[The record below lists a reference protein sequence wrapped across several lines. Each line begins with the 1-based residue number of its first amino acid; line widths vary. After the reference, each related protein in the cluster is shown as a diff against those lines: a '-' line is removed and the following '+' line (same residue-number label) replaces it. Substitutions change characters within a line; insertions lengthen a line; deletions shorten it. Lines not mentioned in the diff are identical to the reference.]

1 MKKVKA
7 FGVIVMLLLLLA
19 GAAAVYYVLL
29 PARVFDVPAVSL
41 EGQSAQAFSGG
52 WHTRLLRNPALL
64 ADHIPVVKETPAEA
78 PASITSSADVPV
90 FASKQLALDIPQD
103 ADSGS
108 FELLR
113 PFETVNPVEA
123 EGDLSD
129 WADFE
134 FSRNGDYCLT
144 VNLHYDEDEA
154 YDAAD
159 FSYQFNF
166 TIDVQPVVAF
176 SSDRAVQGDILRVT
190 ADMGFETEAPTIES
204 DLGLCAFI
212 PVEGSDNCYEAYV
225 PVGYSQP
232 ASARDI
238 LVHAGGKEFTGH
250 VVIVPADFEVERFD
264 MPQETIDAT
273 MNVPGAGEDY
283 KQKLGTLAE
292 ERYIIWE
299 KLWDGQF
306 IQPVEGVIT
315 SSFGLYRYINGSAT
329 PSRHQGI
336 DIAVPEGTPVP
347 ASNRGQVV
355 FADFVIM
362 TGNTVVIEHGAGLKT
377 IYMHLSEIDC
387 EAGDMVEQG
396 DIIGLVGSTGY
407 STGPHLHFEVRIGD
421 RSVSPW
427 PLIDGTSDIYGNE

>member
-7 FGVIVMLLLLLA
+7 FGVIVMVLLLLA

-29 PARVFDVPAVSL
+29 PVRSFDVPEVTL
-41 EGQSAQAFSGG
+41 EGQSAQAFNGG
-52 WHTRLLRNPALL
+52 WHTRLLRGPAWL
-64 ADHIPVVKETPAEA
+64 ADRIPVVKETAAEP
-78 PASITSSADVPV
+78 PASMADSTDAET
-90 FASKQLALDIPQD
+90 FALKQLALEVPAD
-103 ADSGS
+103 ADACT
-108 FELLR
+108 FELIR
-113 PFETVNPVEA
+113 PFESVNPMVA

-129 WADFE
+129 WRAFE
-134 FSRNGDYCLT
+134 FTRNGDYCLT
-144 VNLHYDEDEA
+144 VKLHYDEDEA
-154 YDAAD
+154 HDAAD
-159 FSYQFNF
+159 LSYQFNF
-166 TIDVQPVVAF
+166 TIDVQPVVSF
-176 SSDRAVQGDILRVT
+176 STDRAVQGDIIRVT

-204 DLGLCAFI
+204 DLGLCAFV
-212 PVEGSDNCYEAYV
+212 PTGENCYEAYV
-225 PVGYSQP
+225 PVGYSQ
-232 ASARDI
+232 AADAKDI
-238 LVHAGGKEFTGH
+238 VVHAGDQDYTGH
-250 VVIVPADFEVERFD
+250 VVITPANFEVERFD
-264 MPQETIDAT
+264 MPEETINET

-283 KQKLGTLAE
+283 KQKIGTLAE
-292 ERYIIWE
+292 ERYIVWE

-306 IQPVEGVIT
+306 IQPVEGTIT
-315 SSFGLYRYINGSAT
+315 SSFGLYRYINGAAT

-377 IYMHLSEIDC
+377 IYMHLSRIDC

-396 DIIGLVGSTGY
+396 DIIGLVGTTGY

-421 RSVSPW
+421 QSVSPW

>member
-7 FGVIVMLLLLLA
+7 FSIIIMILILLVV
-19 GAAAVYYVLL
+19 GAAIWYVLL
-29 PARVFDVPAVSL
+29 PARTFDVPSVSL
-41 EGQSAQAFSGG
+41 EGEEVQPSTGS
-52 WHTRLLRNPALL
+52 WHTRLLRNPAWL
-64 ADHIPVVKETPAEA
+64 ADRIPVTKETAAPSGAYADLGAIGKKQLELEVPAEA
-78 PASITSSADVPV
+78 
-90 FASKQLALDIPQD
+90 D
-103 ADSGS
+103 ACT
-108 FELLR
+108 FELIR
-113 PFETVNPVEA
+113 PFDTVNPIEA

-129 WADFE
+129 WEAFE
-134 FSRNGDYCLT
+134 FSRNGNYSLT
-144 VNLHYDEDEA
+144 VSLHYDEDET

-159 FSYQFNF
+159 FSYVYNF
-166 TIDVQPVVAF
+166 TIDVQPEVTF
-176 SSDRAVQGDILRVT
+176 STDRAFQGDIIRVT
-190 ADMGFETEAPTIES
+190 ADMGFETDAPTIES

-212 PVEGSDNCYEAYV
+212 PMGENCYEAYV
-225 PVGYSQP
+225 PVGYKQA
-232 ASARDI
+232 ASAKDI
-238 LVHAGGKEFTGH
+238 VVHAGSKDVTGH
-250 VVIVPADFEVERFD
+250 VVIVPANFEVEYFD

-273 MNVPGAGEDY
+273 MNVPGANQDY
-283 KQKLGTLAE
+283 AEKIGVLAE
-292 ERYIIWE
+292 ERYIVWE

-329 PSRHQGI
+329 ASRHQGI
-336 DIAVPEGTPVP
+336 DIAVAEGTPVP

-387 EAGDMVEQG
+387 EEGDVVEQG

-421 RSVSPW
+421 QSVSPW
-427 PLIDGTSDIYGNE
+427 PLIDGTSDIYGGE

>member
-7 FGVIVMLLLLLA
+7 FGIIVMILILLA

-29 PARVFDVPAVSL
+29 PARTFDVPSVSL
-41 EGQSAQAFSGG
+41 DGVPADASNSA
-52 WHTRLLRNPALL
+52 WHTRLLRQPDWL
-64 ADHIPVVKETPAEA
+64 AEHIPITKET
-78 PASITSSADVPV
+78 SSVTGAYRDLGAIAKKRLELWVPE
-90 FASKQLALDIPQD
+90 D
-103 ADSGS
+103 ADACT

-113 PFETVNPVEA
+113 PFETVNPVVA
-123 EGDLSD
+123 EGDLDD
-129 WADFE
+129 WNSFE
-134 FSRNGDYCLT
+134 FTRNGDYCLT
-144 VNLHYDEDEA
+144 VALHYDEDET

-159 FSYQFNF
+159 FNYQFNF
-166 TIDVQPVVAF
+166 TIDVQPVVSF
-176 SSDRAVQGDILRVT
+176 STDRAIQGDIIRVT

-212 PVEGSDNCYEAYV
+212 PQEGSGNCYEAYV

-238 LVHAGGKEFTGH
+238 FVHAGGQEFTGH

-264 MPQETIDAT
+264 MPEDVINET

-283 KQKLGTLAE
+283 KQKIGTLAE
-292 ERYIIWE
+292 ERYIVWE
-299 KLWDGQF
+299 KLWEGQF
-306 IQPVEGVIT
+306 IQPVEGTIT
-315 SSFGLYRYINGSAT
+315 SSFGLFRYINGATT
-329 PSRHQGI
+329 PSRHQGV
-336 DIAVPEGTPVP
+336 DIAVVEGTPVP

-387 EAGDMVEQG
+387 DAGDMVEQG
-396 DIIGLVGSTGY
+396 DIIGLVGTTGY

-421 RSVSPW
+421 QSVSPW

>member
-7 FGVIVMLLLLLA
+7 FGVIVMILLLLV

-29 PARVFDVPAVSL
+29 PARTFDVPAVTL

-52 WHTRLLRNPALL
+52 WHTRLLRNPAWL
-64 ADHIPVVKETPAEA
+64 ADRIPIVKETSAEA
-78 PASITSSADVPV
+78 PASAAIGADAET
-90 FASKQLALDIPQD
+90 FAQKQLMLQVPQD
-103 ADSGS
+103 ADSCT

-113 PFETVNPVEA
+113 PFESVNPVEA

-129 WADFE
+129 WENYE

-144 VNLHYDEDEA
+144 VNLHYDEDDVA
-154 YDAAD
+154 DAAD

-166 TIDVQPVVAF
+166 TIDVQPTVTF

-190 ADMGFETEAPTIES
+190 CDMGFETEAPTIES

-212 PVEGSDNCYEAYV
+212 PIEGSGNGYEAYV

-238 LVHAGGKEFTGH
+238 IVHAGSQDFMGH
-250 VVIVPADFEVERFD
+250 VVITPADFEVERFD

-292 ERYIIWE
+292 ERYVIWE

-336 DIAVPEGTPVP
+336 DIAIAEGTPVP

-396 DIIGLVGSTGY
+396 DIIGLVGTTGY

-421 RSVSPW
+421 QSVSPW
-427 PLIDGTSDIYGNE
+427 PLIDGTSAIYGNE

>member
-7 FGVIVMLLLLLA
+7 FGVIVMILLLLV

-29 PARVFDVPAVSL
+29 PARTFDVPAVTL
-41 EGQSAQAFSGG
+41 EGQNAQAFSGS
-52 WHTRLLRNPALL
+52 WHTRLLRQPEWL
-64 ADHIPVVKETPAEA
+64 AQHIPVVKE
-78 PASITSSADVPV
+78 SSAESPAAVTGQKDAGT
-90 FASKQLALDIPQD
+90 FAQKQLALDIPD
-103 ADSGS
+103 GADSCT

-113 PFETVNPVEA
+113 PFESVNPVVA

-129 WADFE
+129 WEDFR

-144 VNLHYDEDEA
+144 VNVHYDEDDA
-154 YDAAD
+154 ADAAD

-166 TIDVQPVVAF
+166 TIDVQPVVTF

-212 PVEGSDNCYEAYV
+212 PIDGSDNGYEAYV

-238 LVHAGGKEFTGH
+238 IVHAGSRDFTGH

-292 ERYIIWE
+292 ERYIVWE

-336 DIAVPEGTPVP
+336 DIATAEGTPVP

-396 DIIGLVGSTGY
+396 DIIGLVGTTGY

-421 RSVSPW
+421 QSVSPW